1 VEADMRTAFND
12 ELRLQ
17 RQSAQR
23 QIEAAQR
30 AGDMFLAEVLMI
42 RIDELDELAA
52 HHGEEVSA

>member
-1 VEADMRTAFND
+1 MRTAFND

-30 AGDMFLAEVLMI
+30 AGDMLLAEVLMI